1 MFLYIFPSPSLPLQG
16 RLRPHLQHRQP
27 SFSVNLPF
35 SRSCTRQCKRN
46 RQGHQAL
53 LQYVCYLYAER
64 KRGDREKEQ
73 EFLSYP
79 LRTYLSFFAIT
90 RFSSWSNRRSRRL
103 FSCSSEAALAAISA
117 CTSSVLLLPPIFAD
131 FFQIL
136 ICTAGHLNIDQTMS
150 WSIDGT
156 LLCTYARPCTALAP
170 SLLLDLG

>member
-136 ICTAGHLNIDQTMS
+136 INLYGGPGGPFEHRSNNELVYR
-150 WSIDGT
+150 W
-156 LLCTYARPCTALAP
+156 YAAVYIR
-170 SLLLDLG
+170 